1 MIIRHLNHD
10 KLFQKC
16 FKYFNDDSLCLN
28 TMRFFKFS
36 TSRNL
41 DKNSIND
48 SCDMSHVI
56 WVIRFS
62 MSHNRIQD
70 PISAYFNSF
79 FTLWLKLSPFSR
91 NFSNTLRRKR
101 AILGPKRDF
110 FGWKIDLFWVVLK
123 KMQTLKPNPEIVE
136 LEIRSSNP
144 LVMKR
149 ARNSIHFWPQMTWHD
164 LLTSRKQY

>member
-1 MIIRHLNHD
+1 
-10 KLFQKC
+10 
-16 FKYFNDDSLCLN
+16 
-28 TMRFFKFS
+28 
-36 TSRNL
+36 
-41 DKNSIND
+41 
-48 SCDMSHVI
+48 
-56 WVIRFS
+56 

-79 FTLWLKLSPFSR
+79 FYTLAQIKPIFSE
-91 NFSNTLRRKR
+91 FLEYFEKKKGHFGSKT
-101 AILGPKRDF
+101 GF

-149 ARNSIHFWPQMTWHD
+149 ARNSIHTWPQMTPND
-164 LLTSRKQY
+164 L